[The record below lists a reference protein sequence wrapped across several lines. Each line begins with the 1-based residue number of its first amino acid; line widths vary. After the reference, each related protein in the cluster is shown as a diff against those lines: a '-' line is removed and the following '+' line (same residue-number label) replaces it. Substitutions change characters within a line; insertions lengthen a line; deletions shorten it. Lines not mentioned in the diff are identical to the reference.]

1 MNKIVGVALLAV
13 GVLLLVMGINA
24 SESFS
29 SEVSEAV
36 RGTPTD
42 RSIWLLVGGGVMGV
56 VGLGLLL
63 LGRPK

>member
-1 MNKIVGVALLAV
+1 MMRIAGVALLAV
-13 GVLLLVMGINA
+13 GVLLLIMGFNA

-42 RSIWLLVGGGVMGV
+42 RSIWFLVGGGVMGIA
-56 VGLGLLL
+56 GLGMLLM
-63 LGRPK
+63 GRNR

>member
-1 MNKIVGVALLAV
+1 MKIAGVALLAV
-13 GVLLLVMGINA
+13 GVLLLIMGFNA

-56 VGLGLLL
+56 AGLGMLLM
-63 LGRPK
+63 GRNR

>member
-1 MNKIVGVALLAV
+1 MNKIVGAALLAV

-24 SESFS
+24 SDSFS

>member
-1 MNKIVGVALLAV
+1 MMRIAGVALLAV
-13 GVLLLVMGINA
+13 GVLLLIMGFNA

-56 VGLGLLL
+56 AGLGMLLM
-63 LGRPK
+63 GRNR

>member
-1 MNKIVGVALLAV
+1 MNKIIGAALLAV

-24 SESFS
+24 SESLS
-29 SEVSEAV
+29 SEVSEVV

-42 RSIWLLVGGGVMGV
+42 RSIWLMVGGGVMGV
-56 VGLGLLL
+56 AGLGLLL

>member
-1 MNKIVGVALLAV
+1 MNKIIGAALLAV

-24 SESFS
+24 SESLS

-42 RSIWLLVGGGVMGV
+42 RSIWLMVGGGVMGV
-56 VGLGLLL
+56 AGLGLLL

>member
-1 MNKIVGVALLAV
+1 MMRIAGVALLAV
-13 GVLLLVMGINA
+13 GVLLLVMGFNA

-56 VGLGLLL
+56 AGLGMLLM
-63 LGRPK
+63 GRNR

>member
-1 MNKIVGVALLAV
+1 MNKIVGAALLAV
-13 GVLLLVMGINA
+13 GVLLLIMGFNA

-42 RSIWLLVGGGVMGV
+42 RSIWFLVGGGVMGV
-56 VGLGLLL
+56 VGLGMLLM
-63 LGRPK
+63 GRSK

>member
-1 MNKIVGVALLAV
+1 MNKIVGAALLAV

-24 SESFS
+24 SDSFS

-63 LGRPK
+63 IGRPK

>member
-1 MNKIVGVALLAV
+1 MNKIVGAALLAV

-29 SEVSEAV
+29 SQVSEAV
-36 RGTPTD
+36 SGTPTD

>member
-1 MNKIVGVALLAV
+1 MNKIVGAALLAV
-13 GVLLLVMGINA
+13 GVLLLVMGFNA
-24 SESFS
+24 SESFG

-56 VGLGLLL
+56 VGLGMLL
-63 LGRPK
+63 LGRSK

>member
-1 MNKIVGVALLAV
+1 MNKIVGAALLAV